1 MKKTTHNSG
10 VLSMC
15 LCAVAF
21 LLLSAGSLSAQSHR
35 VTGKVVDENNEPLA
49 GVAVFVE
56 GATSGEITTTDGTY
70 SIMAKKG
77 SVLVFSSLGYSEERE
92 AVADCQTIN
101 VKMRTESF
109 GLDETIVVGYGTQS
123 RRTITAAVAKV
134 GGEVMINNP
143 ITSMGEAL
151 KGRVSGARVY
161 TSNFSPGED
170 PTIHIRGGSSINGS
184 NSPLI
189 LVDGIERP
197 MAGLNPNDIE
207 SIEVLKDAASTAIY
221 GSRGSNGIV
230 LITTKKGDTEGRPR
244 ITFEAT
250 VGVQGPERKFDLMNA
265 EDYLSYVRPAMQFS
279 PSKQYLWT
287 DNSSASGF
295 NSNTSVYTTRYL
307 NEGEQIPAGWKSM
320 QDPLDPSKT
329 LIFED
334 NDWQKQMFRTTIWQ
348 NYYVGLTGGT
358 QKTKYIA
365 SIGYTDD
372 NGVALGTGYQ
382 RFVGK
387 IGVTSTITEK
397 LVFRANA
404 DYSDTQ
410 NQYFPNQMNQI
421 SRAISAAPTM
431 RLHFE
436 DGTPA
441 YGYNA
446 TSMSPL
452 YYDYVTDR
460 HSRYNRVALLG
471 GLTWYIIDG
480 LKADVQAS
488 YYYQGRQLG
497 SFQRAN
503 YFTSARATMEQYV
516 SLYRK
521 KVEAYLDYTK
531 TFNRHSISALA
542 GYSYMGQQD
551 FNFQATAEG
560 ASSDKVQTLTAGPTK
575 TGATSSI
582 SRETLM
588 GYFARVNYD
597 FAKKYLV
604 SLSFRADASSR
615 FAKGN
620 KWGFFPA
627 ASAGWILSEEEWMK
641 GAANTLSF
649 FKFKASYGQ
658 TGNNA
663 IGLYDALGSYA
674 VNKYN
679 GVAGMYPSGMPNE
692 ALTWETTTQLDAG
705 FEFGLF
711 NNRIFFTGDYFN
723 KVTDD
728 LLFSVSLPNTS
739 GFSSVKTN
747 VGSVLFHGFDLEL
760 STKNIVRKNF
770 TWESKFT
777 WSFVKNRVLKLP
789 ENGRVANRI
798 GGITLGKS
806 GEEFGGTA
814 EGESLYGLYGFIV
827 DHIIQSDE
835 EAANALYDSY
845 AVGYDPITGVSTKGR
860 KFAGDYEWVN
870 REGSSTITINGVEQE
885 QINSEDRFLLG
896 YSVPHSTG
904 GFGNTFHMGNFT
916 VNLYLDWALGHTI
929 MHAQEARQFINTF
942 TCNTAISEKVKDCWT
957 PQNPDAKYARFQ
969 VDGPLQSQNFKNNSD
984 VFAYKGDY
992 LCIREFSVSYRLPQS
1007 VLSKLRMK
1015 DASVVLAGNNL
1026 HYFTAVPGVA
1036 PEVGASST
1044 NAADYSNY
1052 PPSRRVS
1059 LGLKVT
1065 F

>member
-1 MKKTTHNSG
+1 M
-10 VLSMC
+10 
-15 LCAVAF
+15 
-21 LLLSAGSLSAQSHR
+21 
-35 VTGKVVDENNEPLA
+35 
-49 GVAVFVE
+49 
-56 GATSGEITTTDGTY
+56 
-70 SIMAKKG
+70 
-77 SVLVFSSLGYSEERE
+77 SEE
-92 AVADCQTIN
+92 
-101 VKMRTESF
+101 
-109 GLDETIVVGYGTQS
+109 
-123 RRTITAAVAKV
+123 
-134 GGEVMINNP
+134 
-143 ITSMGEAL
+143 
-151 KGRVSGARVY
+151 
-161 TSNFSPGED
+161 
-170 PTIHIRGGSSINGS
+170 
-184 NSPLI
+184 
-189 LVDGIERP
+189 
-197 MAGLNPNDIE
+197 
-207 SIEVLKDAASTAIY
+207 
-221 GSRGSNGIV
+221 
-230 LITTKKGDTEGRPR
+230 
-244 ITFEAT
+244 
-250 VGVQGPERKFDLMNA
+250 
-265 EDYLSYVRPAMQFS
+265 
-279 PSKQYLWT
+279 
-287 DNSSASGF
+287 
-295 NSNTSVYTTRYL
+295 
-307 NEGEQIPAGWKSM
+307 
-320 QDPLDPSKT
+320 
-329 LIFED
+329 
-334 NDWQKQMFRTTIWQ
+334 
-348 NYYVGLTGGT
+348 
-358 QKTKYIA
+358 
-365 SIGYTDD
+365 
-372 NGVALGTGYQ
+372 
-382 RFVGK
+382 
-387 IGVTSTITEK
+387 
-397 LVFRANA
+397 
-404 DYSDTQ
+404 
-410 NQYFPNQMNQI
+410 
-421 SRAISAAPTM
+421 
-431 RLHFE
+431 
-436 DGTPA
+436 
-441 YGYNA
+441 
-446 TSMSPL
+446 
-452 YYDYVTDR
+452 
-460 HSRYNRVALLG
+460 
-471 GLTWYIIDG
+471 
-480 LKADVQAS
+480 
-488 YYYQGRQLG
+488 
-497 SFQRAN
+497 
-503 YFTSARATMEQYV
+503 
-516 SLYRK
+516 
-521 KVEAYLDYTK
+521 
-531 TFNRHSISALA
+531 
-542 GYSYMGQQD
+542 D
-551 FNFQATAEG
+551 F
-560 ASSDKVQTLTAGPTK
+560 
-575 TGATSSI
+575 
-582 SRETLM
+582 
-588 GYFARVNYD
+588 
-597 FAKKYLV
+597 
-604 SLSFRADASSR
+604 
-615 FAKGN
+615 
-620 KWGFFPA
+620 
-627 ASAGWILSEEEWMK
+627 MK
-641 GAANTLSF
+641 GASNTLSF
-649 FKFKASYGQ
+649 LKFKASYGQ

-1044 NAADYSNY
+1044 NDANYSNY